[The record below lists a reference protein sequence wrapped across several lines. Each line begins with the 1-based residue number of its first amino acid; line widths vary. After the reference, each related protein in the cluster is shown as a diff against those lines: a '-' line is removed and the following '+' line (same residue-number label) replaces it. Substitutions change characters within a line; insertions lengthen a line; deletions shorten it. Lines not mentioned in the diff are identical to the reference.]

1 MSFLFRLSNPF
12 DHCARGSEESPLA
25 DNAVIS
31 IVTHLQSIYLYLV
44 AIWFVW
50 YFIVE
55 HGIQGKNDYYE
66 RERVVKMSHANAVLN
81 AIVKG

>member
-12 DHCARGSEESPLA
+12 DHCARGSEESPHA

-31 IVTHLQSIYLYLV
+31 IVTHLQSILV
-44 AIWFVW
+44 AIWVVW

-55 HGIQGKNDYYE
+55 HGIQGKNGYYE
-66 RERVVKMSHANAVLN
+66 RERVLKMSHANAVLN